1 MCWRLDLNKYKLL
14 EHLITELNTMDLVA
28 ENEDGKLI
36 AIRFK
41 NKNLT
46 YQDRGVME
54 VFKYVDDASG
64 YVRWGGYQKQLNK
77 FELALL
83 MGIVSANHHRILYF

>member
-1 MCWRLDLNKYKLL
+1 MNKAKLL
-14 EHLITELNTMDLVA
+14 EHLISELNTMELVA

-41 NKNLT
+41 NKSLT

-54 VFKYVDDASG
+54 VFKYFNDSCG

-77 FELALL
+77 FELVLL

>member
-1 MCWRLDLNKYKLL
+1 MNKEKLL
-14 EHLITELNTMDLVA
+14 KHLIGELNTMDLVA
-28 ENEDGKLI
+28 EEEGFGKLI
-36 AIRFK
+36 SIRFK

-46 YQDRGVME
+46 NQDRGVME
-54 VFKYVDDASG
+54 VFKYADDASG

-77 FELALL
+77 FELMLL

>member
-1 MCWRLDLNKYKLL
+1 MNKAKLL
-14 EHLITELNTMDLVA
+14 GHLISELNTMELVA

-41 NKNLT
+41 NKSLT

-54 VFKYVDDASG
+54 VFKYVDDSSG

-77 FELALL
+77 FELMLL
-83 MGIVSANHHRILYF
+83 IGIVSANHHRILYF

>member
-1 MCWRLDLNKYKLL
+1 MNKAKLL
-14 EHLITELNTMDLVA
+14 EHLISELNTMDLVA
-28 ENEDGKLI
+28 ENRGMKLV

-41 NKNLT
+41 NKSLT
-46 YQDRGVME
+46 HQDRGVME
-54 VFKYVDDASG
+54 VSKYFNDSCG

-77 FELALL
+77 FELILL

>member
-1 MCWRLDLNKYKLL
+1 MNKEKLL
-14 EHLITELNTMDLVA
+14 KHLINELNTMDLIA

-46 YQDRGVME
+46 HQDRGVME
-54 VFKYVDDASG
+54 IFKYSDDSSG
-64 YVRWGGYQKQLNK
+64 YVRWCGYQKQLNK
-77 FELALL
+77 FELLLL
-83 MGIVSANHHRILYF
+83 MGVVSANHHRVLYF

>member
-1 MCWRLDLNKYKLL
+1 MNKAKLL
-14 EHLITELNTMDLVA
+14 EHLISELNTMDLVA

-41 NKNLT
+41 NKSLT
-46 YQDRGVME
+46 HQDRGVME
-54 VFKYVDDASG
+54 VFKYVDDSSG
-64 YVRWGGYQKQLNK
+64 YVCWGGYQKQLTK
-77 FELALL
+77 FELMLL